1 MTSKLKVNLI
11 NDSGDNNI
19 ITSDGSGVIT
29 SSKFK
34 IGQVIYGTTSTQVQT
49 TSSSFSDSN
58 ITASITPSSTNSK
71 VLVIVTMFFQLYG
84 NSSATGAEGNVR
96 LVRTIG
102 GSATN
107 LYTTDNNPRFNIWG
121 DNTGFQM
128 DTWARTHRDSPS
140 TTSQCDYKIQICS
153 QQARFSAQQDS
164 QESQII
170 LMEVLP

>member
-84 NSSATGAEGNVR
+84 NSSATGAHGNVK
-96 LVRTIG
+96 LIRTIG
-102 GSATN
+102 ATATD
-107 LYTTDNNPRFNIWG
+107 LYSTTSNPRFNIWG

-140 TTSQCDYKIQICS
+140 TTSQCDYKIQIAS
-153 QQARFSAQQDS
+153 QLGRFSAQQDG
-164 QESQII
+164 QESQIV
-170 LMEVLP
+170 LMEILP

>member
-84 NSSATGAEGNVR
+84 NSSATGAEE
-96 LVRTIG
+96 
-102 GSATN
+102 
-107 LYTTDNNPRFNIWG
+107 
-121 DNTGFQM
+121 M
-128 DTWARTHRDSPS
+128 
-140 TTSQCDYKIQICS
+140 
-153 QQARFSAQQDS
+153 
-164 QESQII
+164 
-170 LMEVLP
+170 